1 MYNIYII
8 LRKWLGE
15 LRMDIKK
22 KLIAEESKILDDK
35 INLMKNELYKNDNII
50 KSYPLQDINTYKKIN
65 KSEYFKAINQQKNL
79 ESAMENP
86 YFGRLDIEYKEDN
99 EKETVYIGRRR
110 VDIGDDI
117 IVYSWAAPIAD
128 IYQEYNSGEYK
139 HKYVDK
145 NSGKEI
151 FLEGNILEKRK
162 ISISKSKVI
171 DVYSYTNITEKDEE
185 EFVRDKIE
193 NSKTDKLGV
202 IIETVQKEQNRIIRL
217 PIEKNIIVQGCAGS
231 GKSSVA
237 FHRLAYLAYNY
248 NLKDNELLVI
258 SPNKIFQGYT
268 SNILMELGADFNV
281 QQYTFK
287 EFAEVILKRKIE
299 NNIINNDEIYKE
311 QSILKTSKR
320 FKLVLDNYIN
330 YLEDNFIPK
339 DNIVVDDFTLI
350 DSNQVNSIWCNQF
363 GTYKINDRIDKFKVY
378 LENYLKDR
386 LEEYIKSVE
395 KSYASNMNI
404 LTKYNNSPVI
414 YNEILKLTREE
425 QEIRIKRLE
434 KQCIAIINGYI
445 SNFKK
450 IDVVEKYKE
459 LLRDKDLLN
468 SMSKLIIYKTKID
481 IIISN
486 TTDNIINDI
495 DCIPIMYLYYKINE
509 NKNKY
514 RHIVVDECQDLSYI
528 EIAVIEGLTQ
538 SFSLVGD
545 FNQRININ
553 KCTASLEEINDMFKK
568 YTFFESYCLNK
579 SFRNSMSITNYSNA
593 ILDEYFINKESIPVA
608 FNRETAKPKVYSKI
622 GRNQTIKAIAENIN
636 SKSSENKNI
645 AVILKTEASAK
656 KYYTELS
663 KVLNNKSINLIDN
676 EYCKYKKGINIL
688 SASLSKGLEFDYVI
702 IVNANEFENNE
713 EDRRLLYI
721 AATRALHELEIYT
734 ESKECFITSI
744 DKNLWESKFRLSI
757 DPINE
762 ALRITIIKT
771 LTDGF
776 GKLPQEYIDYVYNM
790 DSLSELSRFVG
801 KLEGVE
807 DIDKLFKEEGIVI
820 VQKTI
825 EVYES
830 EKTLNEASVTLETEG
845 EIGHLDKLIY
855 EIKGR
860 GKFVTGKQ
868 LEVFNYIVNNINELP
883 KFKSC
888 KELADKLEVST
899 STISTTLLRLR
910 MGSFWE
916 FISKVR
922 ECIKKDRKK

>member
-8 LRKWLGE
+8 FRKWLGE
-15 LRMDIKK
+15 LSVDIKK
-22 KLIAEESKILDDK
+22 KLIEEESKILEDK
-35 INLMKNELYKNDNII
+35 INLMKNQLVKNDNVI
-50 KSYPLQDINTYKKIN
+50 KEYSLQDINTYNKIDE
-65 KSEYFKAINQQKNL
+65 SEYFKIIVQQKNL
-79 ESAMENP
+79 ESALDNP
-86 YFGRLDIEYKEDN
+86 YFGRLDIEYKDDN

-117 IVYSWAAPIAD
+117 IIYSWAAPIAD

-139 HKYVDK
+139 RKYIDK

-790 DSLSELSRFVG
+790 DSLSELSRFVS

-807 DIDKLFKEEGIVI
+807 DIDKLFKEEGIII

-825 EVYES
+825 KVYES

-845 EIGHLDKLIY
+845 EIGYLDKLIY
-855 EIKGR
+855 EIKSR
-860 GKFVTGKQ
+860 GKFINGKQ
-868 LEVFNYIVNNINELP
+868 LDVFNYIVNNINELP

>member
-15 LRMDIKK
+15 LSVDIKK
-22 KLIAEESKILDDK
+22 KLIEEESKILDGK
-35 INLMKNELYKNDNII
+35 INLMKNELCKNDNII
-50 KSYPLQDINTYKKIN
+50 KSYPLQDINTYQKID

-79 ESAMENP
+79 EGALDNP

-99 EKETVYIGRRR
+99 EKETIYIGRRR
-110 VDIGDDI
+110 VDIGDDV

-139 HKYVDK
+139 RKCEDK
-145 NSGKEI
+145 DSGKEI
-151 FLEGNILEKRK
+151 ILEGNILGKRK
-162 ISISKSKVI
+162 ISIKKGKVT
-171 DVYSYTNITEKDEE
+171 DVYSYNTIIEDDEE

-202 IIETVQKEQNRIIRL
+202 IIETVQKDQNKIIRL

-237 FHRLAYLAYNY
+237 FHRLAYLVYNY

-268 SNILMELGADFNV
+268 SNILMELGSDFNV

-287 EFAEVILKRKIE
+287 EFAEVVLKRKIE
-299 NNIINNDEIYKE
+299 NNIINNDETYKE

-339 DNIVVDDFTLI
+339 DNIVIDDFRLI
-350 DSNQVNSIWCNQF
+350 DSNEVNSIWRNQF

-386 LEEYIKSVE
+386 LEQYIKSVE
-395 KSYASNMNI
+395 KSYISNMNI
-404 LTKYNNSPVI
+404 LTKYNKSPVI

-425 QEIRIKRLE
+425 QEIRIKRLK
-434 KQCIAIINGYI
+434 KQFTAIINGYI

-481 IIISN
+481 IITSN
-486 TTDNIINDI
+486 ITNNIINDI

-514 RHIVVDECQDLSYI
+514 RHIVIDECQDLSYI

-538 SFSLVGD
+538 SFSLVWD

-553 KCTASLEEINDMFKK
+553 KYTVSLEEINDMFKK

-593 ILDEYFINKESIPVA
+593 ILGEYFINKESIPVA
-608 FNRETAKPKVYSKI
+608 FNRETDKPKVYSKI

-676 EYCKYKKGINIL
+676 EYCKYKKGINVL

-776 GKLPQEYIDYVYNM
+776 GKIPQEYIDYVYNM
-790 DSLSELSRFVG
+790 DSLSELSRFVS

-807 DIDKLFKEEGIVI
+807 DIDKLFKQEGIVI

-830 EKTLNEASVTLETEG
+830 EKTLNEASVTLETEN
-845 EIGHLDKLIY
+845 EIG
-855 EIKGR
+855 
-860 GKFVTGKQ
+860 
-868 LEVFNYIVNNINELP
+868 
-883 KFKSC
+883 
-888 KELADKLEVST
+888 
-899 STISTTLLRLR
+899 
-910 MGSFWE
+910 
-916 FISKVR
+916 

>member
-1 MYNIYII
+1 
-8 LRKWLGE
+8 
-15 LRMDIKK
+15 MDIKK
-22 KLIAEESKILDDK
+22 KLIEEESKILDGK
-35 INLMKNELYKNDNII
+35 INLMKNELCKNDNII
-50 KSYPLQDINTYKKIN
+50 KSYPLQDINTYQKID

-79 ESAMENP
+79 EGALDNP

-99 EKETVYIGRRR
+99 EKETIYIGRRR
-110 VDIGDDI
+110 VDIGDDV

-139 HKYVDK
+139 RKCEDK
-145 NSGKEI
+145 DSGKEI
-151 FLEGNILEKRK
+151 ILEGNILGKRK
-162 ISISKSKVI
+162 ISIKKGKVT
-171 DVYSYTNITEKDEE
+171 DVYSYNTIIEDDEE

-202 IIETVQKEQNRIIRL
+202 IIETVQKDQNKIIRL

-237 FHRLAYLAYNY
+237 FHRLAYLVYNY

-258 SPNKIFQGYT
+258 SPNKIFQ
-268 SNILMELGADFNV
+268 LMELGSDFNV

-287 EFAEVILKRKIE
+287 EFAEVVLKRKIE
-299 NNIINNDEIYKE
+299 NNIINNDETYKE

-339 DNIVVDDFTLI
+339 DNIVIDDFRLI
-350 DSNQVNSIWCNQF
+350 DSNEVNSIWRNQF

-386 LEEYIKSVE
+386 LEQYIKSVE
-395 KSYASNMNI
+395 KSYISNMNI
-404 LTKYNNSPVI
+404 LTKYNKSPVI

-425 QEIRIKRLE
+425 QEIRIKRLK
-434 KQCIAIINGYI
+434 KQFTAIINGYI

-481 IIISN
+481 IITSN
-486 TTDNIINDI
+486 ITNNIINDI

-514 RHIVVDECQDLSYI
+514 RHIVIDECQDLSYI

-538 SFSLVGD
+538 SFSLVWD

-553 KCTASLEEINDMFKK
+553 KCTVSLEEINDMFKK

-593 ILDEYFINKESIPVA
+593 ILGEYFINKESIPVA
-608 FNRETAKPKVYSKI
+608 FNRETDKPKVYSKI

-676 EYCKYKKGINIL
+676 EYCKYKKGINVL

-713 EDRRLLYI
+713 EDRRLG
-721 AATRALHELEIYT
+721 TVE
-734 ESKECFITSI
+734 
-744 DKNLWESKFRLSI
+744 
-757 DPINE
+757 
-762 ALRITIIKT
+762 RI
-771 LTDGF
+771 
-776 GKLPQEYIDYVYNM
+776 V
-790 DSLSELSRFVG
+790 
-801 KLEGVE
+801 
-807 DIDKLFKEEGIVI
+807 
-820 VQKTI
+820 
-825 EVYES
+825 
-830 EKTLNEASVTLETEG
+830 
-845 EIGHLDKLIY
+845 
-855 EIKGR
+855 
-860 GKFVTGKQ
+860 
-868 LEVFNYIVNNINELP
+868 
-883 KFKSC
+883 
-888 KELADKLEVST
+888 
-899 STISTTLLRLR
+899 
-910 MGSFWE
+910 
-916 FISKVR
+916 
-922 ECIKKDRKK
+922 

>member
-15 LRMDIKK
+15 LSVDIKK
-22 KLIAEESKILDDK
+22 KLIEEESKILDGK
-35 INLMKNELYKNDNII
+35 INLMKNELCKNDNII
-50 KSYPLQDINTYKKIN
+50 KSYPLQDINTYQKID

-79 ESAMENP
+79 EGALDNP

-99 EKETVYIGRRR
+99 EKETIYIGRRR
-110 VDIGDDI
+110 VDIGDDV

-139 HKYVDK
+139 RKCEDK
-145 NSGKEI
+145 DSGKEI
-151 FLEGNILEKRK
+151 ILEGNILGKRK
-162 ISISKSKVI
+162 ISIKKGKVT
-171 DVYSYTNITEKDEE
+171 DVYSYNTIIEDDEE

-202 IIETVQKEQNRIIRL
+202 IIETVQKDQNKIIRL

-237 FHRLAYLAYNY
+237 FHRLAYLVYNY

-268 SNILMELGADFNV
+268 SNILMELGSDFNV

-287 EFAEVILKRKIE
+287 EFAEVVLKRKIE
-299 NNIINNDEIYKE
+299 NNIINNDETYKE

-339 DNIVVDDFTLI
+339 DNIVIDDFRLI
-350 DSNQVNSIWCNQF
+350 DSNEVNSIWRNQF

-386 LEEYIKSVE
+386 LEQYIKSVE
-395 KSYASNMNI
+395 KSYISNMNI
-404 LTKYNNSPVI
+404 LTKYNKSPVI

-425 QEIRIKRLE
+425 QEIRIKRLK
-434 KQCIAIINGYI
+434 KQFTAIINGYI

-481 IIISN
+481 IITSN
-486 TTDNIINDI
+486 ITNNIINDI

-514 RHIVVDECQDLSYI
+514 RHIVIDECQDLSYI

-538 SFSLVGD
+538 SFSLVWD

-553 KCTASLEEINDMFKK
+553 KCTVSLEEINDMFKK

-593 ILDEYFINKESIPVA
+593 ILGEYFINKESIPVA
-608 FNRETAKPKVYSKI
+608 FNRETDKPKVYSKI

-676 EYCKYKKGINIL
+676 EYCKYKKGINVL

-790 DSLSELSRFVG
+790 DSLSELSRFVS

-807 DIDKLFKEEGIVI
+807 DIDKLFKQEGIVI

-830 EKTLNEASVTLETEG
+830 EKTLNEASVTLETEN
-845 EIGHLDKLIY
+845 EIG
-855 EIKGR
+855 
-860 GKFVTGKQ
+860 
-868 LEVFNYIVNNINELP
+868 
-883 KFKSC
+883 
-888 KELADKLEVST
+888 
-899 STISTTLLRLR
+899 
-910 MGSFWE
+910 
-916 FISKVR
+916 

>member
-1 MYNIYII
+1 
-8 LRKWLGE
+8 
-15 LRMDIKK
+15 MDIKK
-22 KLIAEESKILDDK
+22 KLIEEESKILEDK
-35 INLMKNELYKNDNII
+35 INLMKNQLVKNDNVI
-50 KSYPLQDINTYKKIN
+50 KEYSLQDINTYNKIDE
-65 KSEYFKAINQQKNL
+65 SEYFKIIVQQKNL
-79 ESAMENP
+79 ESALDNP
-86 YFGRLDIEYKEDN
+86 YFGRLDIEYKDDN

-117 IVYSWAAPIAD
+117 IIYSWAAPIAD

-139 HKYVDK
+139 RKYIDK

-268 SNILMELGADFNV
+268 SNILMELGSDFNV

-299 NNIINNDEIYKE
+299 NNIINNDKTYKE

-330 YLEDNFIPK
+330 YLEDNFIPRG
-339 DNIVVDDFTLI
+339 NIVIDDFTLI

-790 DSLSELSRFVG
+790 DSLSELSRFVS

-807 DIDKLFKEEGIVI
+807 DIDKLFKEEGIII

-825 EVYES
+825 KVYES

-845 EIGHLDKLIY
+845 EIGYLDKLIY
-855 EIKGR
+855 EIKSR
-860 GKFVTGKQ
+860 GKFINGKQ
-868 LEVFNYIVNNINELP
+868 LDVFNYIVNNINELP

>member
-1 MYNIYII
+1 
-8 LRKWLGE
+8 
-15 LRMDIKK
+15 MDIKK
-22 KLIAEESKILDDK
+22 KLIEEESKILEDK
-35 INLMKNELYKNDNII
+35 INLMKNQLVKNDNVI
-50 KSYPLQDINTYKKIN
+50 KEYSLQDINTYNKIDE
-65 KSEYFKAINQQKNL
+65 SEYFKIIVQQKNL
-79 ESAMENP
+79 ESALDNP
-86 YFGRLDIEYKEDN
+86 YFGRLDIEYKDDN

-117 IVYSWAAPIAD
+117 IIYSWAAPIAD

-139 HKYVDK
+139 RKYIDK

-299 NNIINNDEIYKE
+299 NNIINNDKTYKE

-330 YLEDNFIPK
+330 YLEDNFIPRG
-339 DNIVVDDFTLI
+339 NIVIDDFTLI

-790 DSLSELSRFVG
+790 DSLSELSRFVS

-807 DIDKLFKEEGIVI
+807 DIDKLFKEEGIII

-825 EVYES
+825 KVYES

-845 EIGHLDKLIY
+845 EIGYLDKLIY
-855 EIKGR
+855 EIKSR
-860 GKFVTGKQ
+860 GKFINGKQ
-868 LEVFNYIVNNINELP
+868 LDVFNYIVNNINELP

>member
-1 MYNIYII
+1 
-8 LRKWLGE
+8 
-15 LRMDIKK
+15 MDIKK

-79 ESAMENP
+79 ESVIENP

-139 HKYVDK
+139 RKYVDK

-151 FLEGNILEKRK
+151 LLEGNILGKRK
-162 ISISKSKVI
+162 ISINKSKVT
-171 DVYSYTNITEKDEE
+171 DVYSYTHITEKDEE

-202 IIETVQKEQNRIIRL
+202 IIETVQKDQNKIIRL

-268 SNILMELGADFNV
+268 SNILMELGSDFNV

-299 NNIINNDEIYKE
+299 NNIINNDKTYKE

-330 YLEDNFIPK
+330 YLEDNFIPRG
-339 DNIVVDDFTLI
+339 NIVIDDFTLI

-386 LEEYIKSVE
+386 LEEYIKSIE
-395 KSYASNMNI
+395 KSYTSNMTI

-425 QEIRIKRLE
+425 QEIRIKRLK
-434 KQCIAIINGYI
+434 KQCTAIINGYV

-468 SMSKLIIYKTKID
+468 SMSKLIIYKTKIG
-481 IIISN
+481 IITSN
-486 TTDNIINDI
+486 ITDNIINDI
-495 DCIPIMYLYYKINE
+495 DCIPIMYMYYKINE

-514 RHIVVDECQDLSYI
+514 RHIVIDECQDLSYI

-553 KCTASLEEINDMFKK
+553 KCTVSLEEINDMFKK

-608 FNRETAKPKVYSKI
+608 FNRETTKPKVYSKI
-622 GRNQTIKAIAENIN
+622 GRSQTIKAIAENIN

-645 AVILKTEASAK
+645 AVILKTEASARE
-656 KYYTELS
+656 YYTELS

-790 DSLSELSRFVG
+790 DSLSELSRFVS

-807 DIDKLFKEEGIVI
+807 DIDKLFKEEGIII

-825 EVYES
+825 KVYES

>member
-1 MYNIYII
+1 
-8 LRKWLGE
+8 
-15 LRMDIKK
+15 MDIKK
-22 KLIAEESKILDDK
+22 KLIEEESKILEDK
-35 INLMKNELYKNDNII
+35 INLMKNQLVKNDNVI
-50 KSYPLQDINTYKKIN
+50 KEYSLQDINTYNKIDE
-65 KSEYFKAINQQKNL
+65 SEYFKIIVQQKNL
-79 ESAMENP
+79 ESALDNP
-86 YFGRLDIEYKEDN
+86 YFGRLDIEYKDDN

-117 IVYSWAAPIAD
+117 IIYSWAAPIAD

-139 HKYVDK
+139 RKYIDK

-468 SMSKLIIYKTKID
+468 
-481 IIISN
+481 
-486 TTDNIINDI
+486 
-495 DCIPIMYLYYKINE
+495 
-509 NKNKY
+509 
-514 RHIVVDECQDLSYI
+514 
-528 EIAVIEGLTQ
+528 
-538 SFSLVGD
+538 
-545 FNQRININ
+545 
-553 KCTASLEEINDMFKK
+553 
-568 YTFFESYCLNK
+568 
-579 SFRNSMSITNYSNA
+579 
-593 ILDEYFINKESIPVA
+593 
-608 FNRETAKPKVYSKI
+608 
-622 GRNQTIKAIAENIN
+622 
-636 SKSSENKNI
+636 
-645 AVILKTEASAK
+645 
-656 KYYTELS
+656 
-663 KVLNNKSINLIDN
+663 
-676 EYCKYKKGINIL
+676 
-688 SASLSKGLEFDYVI
+688 
-702 IVNANEFENNE
+702 
-713 EDRRLLYI
+713 
-721 AATRALHELEIYT
+721 
-734 ESKECFITSI
+734 
-744 DKNLWESKFRLSI
+744 
-757 DPINE
+757 
-762 ALRITIIKT
+762 
-771 LTDGF
+771 
-776 GKLPQEYIDYVYNM
+776 
-790 DSLSELSRFVG
+790 
-801 KLEGVE
+801 
-807 DIDKLFKEEGIVI
+807 
-820 VQKTI
+820 
-825 EVYES
+825 
-830 EKTLNEASVTLETEG
+830 
-845 EIGHLDKLIY
+845 
-855 EIKGR
+855 
-860 GKFVTGKQ
+860 
-868 LEVFNYIVNNINELP
+868 
-883 KFKSC
+883 
-888 KELADKLEVST
+888 
-899 STISTTLLRLR
+899 
-910 MGSFWE
+910 
-916 FISKVR
+916 
-922 ECIKKDRKK
+922 

>member
-1 MYNIYII
+1 
-8 LRKWLGE
+8 
-15 LRMDIKK
+15 MDIKK
-22 KLIAEESKILDDK
+22 KLIEEESKILEDK
-35 INLMKNELYKNDNII
+35 INLMKNQLVKNDNVI
-50 KSYPLQDINTYKKIN
+50 KEYSLQDINTYNKIDE
-65 KSEYFKAINQQKNL
+65 SEYFKIIVQQKNL
-79 ESAMENP
+79 ESALDNP
-86 YFGRLDIEYKEDN
+86 YFGRLDIEYKDDN

-117 IVYSWAAPIAD
+117 IIYSWAAPIAD

-139 HKYVDK
+139 RKYIDK

-790 DSLSELSRFVG
+790 DSLSELSRFVS

-807 DIDKLFKEEGIVI
+807 DIDKLFKEEGIII

-825 EVYES
+825 KVYES

-845 EIGHLDKLIY
+845 EIGYLDKLIY
-855 EIKGR
+855 EIKSR
-860 GKFVTGKQ
+860 GKFINGKQ
-868 LEVFNYIVNNINELP
+868 LDVFNYIVNNINELP

>member
-15 LRMDIKK
+15 LSVDIKK
-22 KLIAEESKILDDK
+22 KLIEEESKILDGK
-35 INLMKNELYKNDNII
+35 INLMKNELCKNDNII
-50 KSYPLQDINTYKKIN
+50 KSYPLQDINTYQKID

-79 ESAMENP
+79 EGALDNP

-99 EKETVYIGRRR
+99 EKETIYIGRRR
-110 VDIGDDI
+110 VDIGDDV

-139 HKYVDK
+139 RKCEDK
-145 NSGKEI
+145 DSGKEI
-151 FLEGNILEKRK
+151 ILEGNILGKRK
-162 ISISKSKVI
+162 ISIKKGKVT
-171 DVYSYTNITEKDEE
+171 DVYSYNTIIEDDEE

-202 IIETVQKEQNRIIRL
+202 IIETVQKDQNKIIRL

-237 FHRLAYLAYNY
+237 FHRLAYLVYNY

-268 SNILMELGADFNV
+268 SNILMELGSDFNV

-287 EFAEVILKRKIE
+287 EFAEVVLKRKIE
-299 NNIINNDEIYKE
+299 NNIINNDETYKE

-339 DNIVVDDFTLI
+339 DNIVIDDFRLI
-350 DSNQVNSIWCNQF
+350 DSNEVNSIWRNQF

-386 LEEYIKSVE
+386 LEQYIKSVE
-395 KSYASNMNI
+395 KSYISNMNI
-404 LTKYNNSPVI
+404 LTKYNKSPVI

-425 QEIRIKRLE
+425 QEIRIKRLK
-434 KQCIAIINGYI
+434 KQFTAIINGYI

-481 IIISN
+481 IITSN
-486 TTDNIINDI
+486 ITNNIINDI

-514 RHIVVDECQDLSYI
+514 RHIVIDECQDLSYI

-538 SFSLVGD
+538 SFSLVWD

-553 KCTASLEEINDMFKK
+553 KCTVSLEEINDMFKK

-593 ILDEYFINKESIPVA
+593 ILGKYFINKESIPVA
-608 FNRETAKPKVYSKI
+608 FNRETDKPKVYSKI

-676 EYCKYKKGINIL
+676 EYCKYKKGINVL

-734 ESKECFITSI
+734 DSKECFITSI
-744 DKNLWESKFRLSI
+744 DKNLCESKFRLSI

-790 DSLSELSRFVG
+790 DSLSELSRFVS

-807 DIDKLFKEEGIVI
+807 DIDKLFKQEGIVI

-830 EKTLNEASVTLETEG
+830 EKTLNEASVTLETEN
-845 EIGHLDKLIY
+845 EIG
-855 EIKGR
+855 
-860 GKFVTGKQ
+860 
-868 LEVFNYIVNNINELP
+868 
-883 KFKSC
+883 
-888 KELADKLEVST
+888 
-899 STISTTLLRLR
+899 
-910 MGSFWE
+910 
-916 FISKVR
+916 

>member
-15 LRMDIKK
+15 LCVDIKK
-22 KLIAEESKILDDK
+22 KLIEEESKILDGK
-35 INLMKNELYKNDNII
+35 INLMKNELCKNDNII
-50 KSYPLQDINTYKKIN
+50 KSYPLQDINTYQKID

-79 ESAMENP
+79 EGALDNP

-99 EKETVYIGRRR
+99 EKETIYIGRRR
-110 VDIGDDI
+110 VDIGDDV

-139 HKYVDK
+139 RKCEDK
-145 NSGKEI
+145 DSGKEI
-151 FLEGNILEKRK
+151 ILEGNILGKRK
-162 ISISKSKVI
+162 ISIKKGKVT
-171 DVYSYTNITEKDEE
+171 DVYSYNTIIEDDEE

-202 IIETVQKEQNRIIRL
+202 IIETVQKDQNKIIRL

-237 FHRLAYLAYNY
+237 FHRLAYLVYNY

-268 SNILMELGADFNV
+268 SNILMELGSDFNV

-287 EFAEVILKRKIE
+287 EFAEVVLKRKIE
-299 NNIINNDEIYKE
+299 NNIINNDETYKE

-339 DNIVVDDFTLI
+339 DNIVIDDFRLI
-350 DSNQVNSIWCNQF
+350 DSNEVNSIWRNQF

-386 LEEYIKSVE
+386 LEQYIKSVE
-395 KSYASNMNI
+395 KSYISNMNI
-404 LTKYNNSPVI
+404 LTKYNKSPVI

-425 QEIRIKRLE
+425 QEIRIKRLK
-434 KQCIAIINGYI
+434 KQFTAIINGYI

-481 IIISN
+481 IITSN
-486 TTDNIINDI
+486 ITNNIINDI

-514 RHIVVDECQDLSYI
+514 RHIVIDECQDLSYI

-538 SFSLVGD
+538 SFSLVWD

-553 KCTASLEEINDMFKK
+553 KCTVSLEEINDMFKK

-593 ILDEYFINKESIPVA
+593 ILGEYFINKESIPVA
-608 FNRETAKPKVYSKI
+608 FNRETDKPKVYSKI

-676 EYCKYKKGINIL
+676 EYCKYKKGINVL

-790 DSLSELSRFVG
+790 DSLSELSRFVS

-807 DIDKLFKEEGIVI
+807 DIDKLFKQEGIVI

-830 EKTLNEASVTLETEG
+830 EKTLNEASVTLETEN
-845 EIGHLDKLIY
+845 EIG
-855 EIKGR
+855 
-860 GKFVTGKQ
+860 
-868 LEVFNYIVNNINELP
+868 
-883 KFKSC
+883 
-888 KELADKLEVST
+888 
-899 STISTTLLRLR
+899 
-910 MGSFWE
+910 
-916 FISKVR
+916 

>member
-1 MYNIYII
+1 
-8 LRKWLGE
+8 
-15 LRMDIKK
+15 MDIKK
-22 KLIAEESKILDDK
+22 KLIEEESKILEDK
-35 INLMKNELYKNDNII
+35 INLMKNQLVKNDNVI
-50 KSYPLQDINTYKKIN
+50 KEYSLQDINTYNKIDE
-65 KSEYFKAINQQKNL
+65 SEYFKIIVQQKNL
-79 ESAMENP
+79 ESALDNP
-86 YFGRLDIEYKEDN
+86 YFGRLDIEYKDDN

-117 IVYSWAAPIAD
+117 IIYSWAAPIAD

-139 HKYVDK
+139 RKYIDK

-593 ILDEYFINKESIPVA
+593 ILDEYFINKESIQLA

-790 DSLSELSRFVG
+790 DSLSELSRFVS

-807 DIDKLFKEEGIVI
+807 DIDKLFKEEGIII

-825 EVYES
+825 KVYES

-845 EIGHLDKLIY
+845 EIGYLDKLIY
-855 EIKGR
+855 EIKSR
-860 GKFVTGKQ
+860 GKFINGKQ
-868 LEVFNYIVNNINELP
+868 LDVFNYIVNNINELP

>member
-1 MYNIYII
+1 
-8 LRKWLGE
+8 
-15 LRMDIKK
+15 MDIKK

-79 ESAMENP
+79 ESVIENP

-128 IYQEYNSGEYK
+128 IYQEYNGGEYK
-139 HKYVDK
+139 RKCVDK
-145 NSGKEI
+145 DSGKEI
-151 FLEGNILEKRK
+151 LLEGNILGKRK
-162 ISISKSKVI
+162 ISINKSKVT
-171 DVYSYTNITEKDEE
+171 DVYSYTHITEKDEE

-268 SNILMELGADFNV
+268 SNILMELGSDFNV

-790 DSLSELSRFVG
+790 DSLSELSRFVS

-807 DIDKLFKEEGIVI
+807 DIDKLFKEEGIII

-825 EVYES
+825 KVYES

-845 EIGHLDKLIY
+845 EIGYLDKLIY
-855 EIKGR
+855 EIKSR
-860 GKFVTGKQ
+860 GKFINGKQ
-868 LEVFNYIVNNINELP
+868 LDVFNYIVNNINELP

>member
-1 MYNIYII
+1 
-8 LRKWLGE
+8 
-15 LRMDIKK
+15 MDIKK

-79 ESAMENP
+79 ESVIENP

-128 IYQEYNSGEYK
+128 IYQEYNGVEYK
-139 HKYVDK
+139 RKCVDK
-145 NSGKEI
+145 DSGKEI
-151 FLEGNILEKRK
+151 LLEENILEKRK
-162 ISISKSKVI
+162 ISINKSKVT
-171 DVYSYTNITEKDEE
+171 DVYSYTHITEKDEE

-202 IIETVQKEQNRIIRL
+202 IIETVQKDQNKIIRL

-268 SNILMELGADFNV
+268 SNILMELGSDFNV

-287 EFAEVILKRKIE
+287 EFAEVVLKRKIE
-299 NNIINNDEIYKE
+299 NNIINNDETYKE
-311 QSILKTSKR
+311 QLILKTSKR

-339 DNIVVDDFTLI
+339 DNIVIDDFRLI
-350 DSNQVNSIWCNQF
+350 DSNEVKSIWRNQF
-363 GTYKINDRIDKFKVY
+363 GAYKINDRIDKFKVY

-386 LEEYIKSVE
+386 LEQYIKSLE
-395 KSYASNMNI
+395 KSYISNMNI
-404 LTKYNNSPVI
+404 LTKYNKSPVI

-425 QEIRIKRLE
+425 QEIRIKRLK
-434 KQCIAIINGYI
+434 KQFTAIINGYI

-468 SMSKLIIYKTKID
+468 SMSKLIIYKTKIG
-481 IIISN
+481 IITSN
-486 TTDNIINDI
+486 ITDNIINDI
-495 DCIPIMYLYYKINE
+495 DCIPIMYMYYKINE

-514 RHIVVDECQDLSYI
+514 RHIVIDECQDLSYI

-553 KCTASLEEINDMFKK
+553 KCTVSLEEINDMFKK

-608 FNRETAKPKVYSKI
+608 FNRETTKPKVYSKI
-622 GRNQTIKAIAENIN
+622 GRSQTIKAIAENIN

-645 AVILKTEASAK
+645 AVILKTEASARE
-656 KYYTELS
+656 YYTELS

-790 DSLSELSRFVG
+790 DSLSELSRFVS
-801 KLEGVE
+801 KLEGFE

-860 GKFVTGKQ
+860 GKFITGKQ

>member
-1 MYNIYII
+1 
-8 LRKWLGE
+8 
-15 LRMDIKK
+15 MDIKK
-22 KLIAEESKILDDK
+22 KLIEEESKILEDK
-35 INLMKNELYKNDNII
+35 INLMKNQLVKNDNVI
-50 KSYPLQDINTYKKIN
+50 KEYSLQDINTYNKIDE
-65 KSEYFKAINQQKNL
+65 SEYFKIIVQQKNL
-79 ESAMENP
+79 ESALDNP
-86 YFGRLDIEYKEDN
+86 YFGRLDIEYKDDN

-117 IVYSWAAPIAD
+117 IIYSWAAPIAD

-139 HKYVDK
+139 RKYIDK

-268 SNILMELGADFNV
+268 SNILMELGSDFNV

-790 DSLSELSRFVG
+790 DSLSELSRFVS

-807 DIDKLFKEEGIVI
+807 DIDKLFKEEGIII

-825 EVYES
+825 KVYES

-845 EIGHLDKLIY
+845 EIGYLDKLIY
-855 EIKGR
+855 EIKSR
-860 GKFVTGKQ
+860 GKFINGKQ
-868 LEVFNYIVNNINELP
+868 LDVFNYIVNNINELP

>member
-1 MYNIYII
+1 M
-8 LRKWLGE
+8 GC
-15 LRMDIKK
+15 
-22 KLIAEESKILDDK
+22 
-35 INLMKNELYKNDNII
+35 
-50 KSYPLQDINTYKKIN
+50 
-65 KSEYFKAINQQKNL
+65 
-79 ESAMENP
+79 
-86 YFGRLDIEYKEDN
+86 
-99 EKETVYIGRRR
+99 
-110 VDIGDDI
+110 
-117 IVYSWAAPIAD
+117 PIAD

-139 HKYVDK
+139 RKCVDK
-145 NSGKEI
+145 DLGKEI
-151 FLEGNILEKRK
+151 LLEGNILGKRK
-162 ISISKSKVI
+162 ISINKSKVT
-171 DVYSYTNITEKDEE
+171 DVYSYNTIIEDDEE

-202 IIETVQKEQNRIIRL
+202 IIETVQKDQNKIIRL

-268 SNILMELGADFNV
+268 SNILMELGSDFNV

-287 EFAEVILKRKIE
+287 EFAEVVLKRKIE
-299 NNIINNDEIYKE
+299 NNIINNDETYKE

-339 DNIVVDDFTLI
+339 DNIVIDDFRLI
-350 DSNQVNSIWCNQF
+350 DSNEVNSIWRNQF

-386 LEEYIKSVE
+386 LEQYIKSVE
-395 KSYASNMNI
+395 KSYISNMNI
-404 LTKYNNSPVI
+404 LTKYNKSPVI

-425 QEIRIKRLE
+425 QEIRIKRLK
-434 KQCIAIINGYI
+434 KQFTAIINGYI

-459 LLRDKDLLN
+459 LLRDKELLN
-468 SMSKLIIYKTKID
+468 SLSKLIIYKTKID
-481 IIISN
+481 IITSN
-486 TTDNIINDI
+486 ITDNIINDI
-495 DCIPIMYLYYKINE
+495 DCIPIMYMYYKINE

-514 RHIVVDECQDLSYI
+514 RHIVIDECQDLSYI

-553 KCTASLEEINDMFKK
+553 KCTVSLEEINDMFKK

-608 FNRETAKPKVYSKI
+608 FKRKTDKTKVYSKI
-622 GRNQTIKAIAENIN
+622 GRNQTIKEIAENIN
-636 SKSSENKNI
+636 SKISENKNI

-656 KYYTELS
+656 KYYNELS
-663 KVLNNKSINLIDN
+663 KILNNKSINLIDN
-676 EYCKYKKGINIL
+676 EYCKYKKGINVL

-702 IVNANEFENNE
+702 IVNANEFENNK

-776 GKLPQEYIDYVYNM
+776 GKIPQEYIDYVYNM
-790 DSLSELSRFVG
+790 DSLSELSRFVS
-801 KLEGVE
+801 KLERVE
-807 DIDKLFKEEGIVI
+807 DIDKLFKQEGIVI
-820 VQKTI
+820 VK
-825 EVYES
+825 
-830 EKTLNEASVTLETEG
+830 
-845 EIGHLDKLIY
+845 
-855 EIKGR
+855 
-860 GKFVTGKQ
+860 KQ
-868 LEVFNYIVNNINELP
+868 
-883 KFKSC
+883 
-888 KELADKLEVST
+888 
-899 STISTTLLRLR
+899 
-910 MGSFWE
+910 
-916 FISKVR
+916 
-922 ECIKKDRKK
+922 

>member
-1 MYNIYII
+1 M
-8 LRKWLGE
+8 
-15 LRMDIKK
+15 
-22 KLIAEESKILDDK
+22 
-35 INLMKNELYKNDNII
+35 
-50 KSYPLQDINTYKKIN
+50 
-65 KSEYFKAINQQKNL
+65 
-79 ESAMENP
+79 
-86 YFGRLDIEYKEDN
+86 
-99 EKETVYIGRRR
+99 
-110 VDIGDDI
+110 
-117 IVYSWAAPIAD
+117 
-128 IYQEYNSGEYK
+128 
-139 HKYVDK
+139 
-145 NSGKEI
+145 
-151 FLEGNILEKRK
+151 
-162 ISISKSKVI
+162 
-171 DVYSYTNITEKDEE
+171 
-185 EFVRDKIE
+185 
-193 NSKTDKLGV
+193 GV
-202 IIETVQKEQNRIIRL
+202 IIETVQKDQNKIIRL

-237 FHRLAYLAYNY
+237 FHRLAYLVYNY

-268 SNILMELGADFNV
+268 SNILMELGSDFNV

-287 EFAEVILKRKIE
+287 EFAEVVLKRKIE
-299 NNIINNDEIYKE
+299 NNIINNDETYKE

-339 DNIVVDDFTLI
+339 DNIVIDDFRLI
-350 DSNQVNSIWCNQF
+350 DSNEVNSIWRNQF

-386 LEEYIKSVE
+386 LEQYIKSVE
-395 KSYASNMNI
+395 KSYISNMNI
-404 LTKYNNSPVI
+404 LTKYNKSPVI
-414 YNEILKLTREE
+414 YNEILKLTIEE
-425 QEIRIKRLE
+425 QEIRIKRLK
-434 KQCIAIINGYI
+434 KQFTAIINGYI

-481 IIISN
+481 IITSN
-486 TTDNIINDI
+486 ITNNIINDI

-514 RHIVVDECQDLSYI
+514 RHIVIDECQDLSYI

-538 SFSLVGD
+538 SFSLVWD

-553 KCTASLEEINDMFKK
+553 KCTVSLEEINDMFKK

-593 ILDEYFINKESIPVA
+593 ILGKYFINKESIPVA
-608 FNRETAKPKVYSKI
+608 FNRETDKPKVYSKI

-676 EYCKYKKGINIL
+676 EYCKYKKGINVL

-790 DSLSELSRFVG
+790 DSLSELSRFVS

-807 DIDKLFKEEGIVI
+807 DIDKLFKQEGIVI

-830 EKTLNEASVTLETEG
+830 EKTLNEASVTLETEN
-845 EIGHLDKLIY
+845 EIG
-855 EIKGR
+855 
-860 GKFVTGKQ
+860 
-868 LEVFNYIVNNINELP
+868 
-883 KFKSC
+883 
-888 KELADKLEVST
+888 
-899 STISTTLLRLR
+899 
-910 MGSFWE
+910 
-916 FISKVR
+916 

>member
-1 MYNIYII
+1 
-8 LRKWLGE
+8 
-15 LRMDIKK
+15 MDIKK
-22 KLIAEESKILDDK
+22 KLIEEESKILEDK
-35 INLMKNELYKNDNII
+35 INLMKNQLVKNDNVI
-50 KSYPLQDINTYKKIN
+50 KEYSLQDINTYNKIDE
-65 KSEYFKAINQQKNL
+65 SEYFKIIVQQKNL
-79 ESAMENP
+79 ESALDNP

-117 IVYSWAAPIAD
+117 IIYSWAAPIAD

-139 HKYVDK
+139 RKYIDK

-790 DSLSELSRFVG
+790 DSLSELSRFVS

-807 DIDKLFKEEGIVI
+807 DIDKLFKEEGIII

-825 EVYES
+825 KVYES

-845 EIGHLDKLIY
+845 EIGYLDKLIY
-855 EIKGR
+855 EIKSR
-860 GKFVTGKQ
+860 GKFINGKQ
-868 LEVFNYIVNNINELP
+868 LDVFNYIVNNINELP

>member
-1 MYNIYII
+1 
-8 LRKWLGE
+8 
-15 LRMDIKK
+15 MDIKK
-22 KLIAEESKILDDK
+22 KLIEEESKILDGK
-35 INLMKNELYKNDNII
+35 INLMKNELCKNDNII
-50 KSYPLQDINTYKKIN
+50 KSYPLQDINTYQKID

-79 ESAMENP
+79 EGALDNP

-99 EKETVYIGRRR
+99 EKETIYIGRRR
-110 VDIGDDI
+110 VDIGDDV

-139 HKYVDK
+139 RKCEDK
-145 NSGKEI
+145 DSGKEI
-151 FLEGNILEKRK
+151 ILEGNILGKRK
-162 ISISKSKVI
+162 ISIKKGKVT
-171 DVYSYTNITEKDEE
+171 DVYSYNTIIEDDEE

-202 IIETVQKEQNRIIRL
+202 IIETVQKDQNKIIRL

-237 FHRLAYLAYNY
+237 FHRLAYLVYNY

-268 SNILMELGADFNV
+268 SNILMELGSDFNI

-287 EFAEVILKRKIE
+287 EFAEVVLKRKIE
-299 NNIINNDEIYKE
+299 NNIINNDETYKE

-339 DNIVVDDFTLI
+339 DNIVIDDFRLI
-350 DSNQVNSIWCNQF
+350 DSNEVNSIWRNQF

-386 LEEYIKSVE
+386 LEQYIKSVE
-395 KSYASNMNI
+395 KSYISNMNI
-404 LTKYNNSPVI
+404 LTKYNKSPVI

-425 QEIRIKRLE
+425 QEIRIKRLK
-434 KQCIAIINGYI
+434 KQFTAIINGYI

-450 IDVVEKYKE
+450 IDVVEKYKD

-481 IIISN
+481 IITSN
-486 TTDNIINDI
+486 ITNNIINDI

-514 RHIVVDECQDLSYI
+514 RHIVIDECQDLSYI

-538 SFSLVGD
+538 SFSLVWD

-553 KCTASLEEINDMFKK
+553 KCTVSLEEINDMFKK

-593 ILDEYFINKESIPVA
+593 ILGEYFINKESIPVA
-608 FNRETAKPKVYSKI
+608 FNRETDKPKVYSKI

-676 EYCKYKKGINIL
+676 EYCKYKKGINVL

-790 DSLSELSRFVG
+790 DSLSELSRFVS

-807 DIDKLFKEEGIVI
+807 DIDKLFKQEGIVI

-830 EKTLNEASVTLETEG
+830 EKTLNEASVTLETEN
-845 EIGHLDKLIY
+845 EIG
-855 EIKGR
+855 
-860 GKFVTGKQ
+860 
-868 LEVFNYIVNNINELP
+868 
-883 KFKSC
+883 
-888 KELADKLEVST
+888 
-899 STISTTLLRLR
+899 
-910 MGSFWE
+910 
-916 FISKVR
+916 